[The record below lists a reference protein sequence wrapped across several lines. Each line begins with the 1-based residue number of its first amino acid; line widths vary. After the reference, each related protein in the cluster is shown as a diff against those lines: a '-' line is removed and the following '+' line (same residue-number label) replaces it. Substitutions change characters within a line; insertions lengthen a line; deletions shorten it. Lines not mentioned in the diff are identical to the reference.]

1 MGFFGALKDRFE
13 DLIFW
18 AVTSIIA
25 AIAAGVLWFVRTVL
39 TSQAKIGLLEQ
50 HLDTRDEQ
58 RKEDRERL
66 SSIETSI
73 RDVQVFLMGERDHDQ
88 KD

>member
-1 MGFFGALKDRFE
+1 MGFWDAFRDRFE

-18 AVTSIIA
+18 AITSLAA
-25 AIAAGVLWFVRTVL
+25 AIAAGVLWFVRIVFTN
-39 TSQAKIGLLEQ
+39 QAEIRLMTQ
-50 HLDTRDEQ
+50 HLQNRDEQ

-66 SSIETSI
+66 SKIETSI
-73 RDVQVFLMGERDHDQ
+73 QNVQVFLMGDHDHDQ

>member
-1 MGFFGALKDRFE
+1 MSFFDRMMARLDEFV
-13 DLIFW
+13 FW
-18 AVTSIIA
+18 AITGLISA
-25 AIAAGVLWFVRTVL
+25 LAGAVWWFVRIVFTN
-39 TSQAKIGLLEQ
+39 QAEIKLMTQ
-50 HLDTRDEQ
+50 HLQNRDEQ

-73 RDVQVFLMGERDHDQ
+73 RDVQVFLMGDHDHDQ